1 MFLPQNLIAMK
12 RIKKDELYENLGHF
26 LKSKGI
32 ELKEGGYTK
41 GVHAGCSFLAD
52 AINLSQAGIARA
64 KAEIDRKL
72 DQVREV
78 IHQKTA
84 PKPPILRPTASSVRG
99 KNSKPQMKHASKPAR
114 RNRPKAQS
122 PKS

>member
-1 MFLPQNLIAMK
+1 MK

-72 DQVREV
+72 DLVRQV
-78 IHQKTA
+78 IHEQTA
-84 PKPPILRPTASSVRG
+84 PKPPVIRAAGSSAAAR
-99 KNSKPQMKHASKPAR
+99 NSKPPRKYPSKAAR
-114 RNRPKAQS
+114 ENK
-122 PKS
+122 PKSRPSKSKRG